1 MLGAYPKIW
10 EVNNPPSH
18 TTLKERRENMGDN
31 ADDIIEGLTCELG
44 CGTYFRESHGYPVV
58 CNECWKNMTKAERR
72 GRQKA
77 TIDSDY

>member
-1 MLGAYPKIW
+1 
-10 EVNNPPSH
+10 
-18 TTLKERRENMGDN
+18 MGDN